1 MNPRAN
7 RLVLAA
13 ALAAIL
19 VAGAGAA
26 QALLNPLTDP
36 LPRTLDERSDKRLD
50 RVEQTLREMRAI
62 LFQGRDSGKA
72 VVVQP
77 AETAGQLEALTDRVN
92 DLESTLRRLNGQI
105 DQVTSDVGAMRREG
119 AASIAA
125 QQAANAQN
133 VQLAARLDAIEKQLG
148 TLVNA
153 QKAQQAEVAAD
164 PAKAFDAAMQLYT
177 SNQTRA
183 AASAF
188 QTYLETF
195 SDQPDAPEARYYL
208 GESLFKQA
216 DYANAAPAYIG
227 AIRGWPQTNW
237 APDAVIKLSM
247 SLIELKKNP
256 DACGILTEFSTHY
269 PKAPAALRAQAASTK
284 IRARCG

>member
-1 MNPRAN
+1 MTPRAN
-7 RLVLAA
+7 RLVLATAFA
-13 ALAAIL
+13 AML
-19 VAGAGAA
+19 VVGSGAA
-26 QALLNPLTDP
+26 QAQLNPLTDP

-77 AETAGQLEALTDRVN
+77 AETADQIEALTSRVN
-92 DLESTLRRLNGQI
+92 DLEATLRRLNGQI
-105 DQVTSDVGAMRREG
+105 DQVSSDVGALRRDG
-119 AASIAA
+119 AAA
-125 QQAANAQN
+125 QQAANTQN
-133 VQLAARLDAIEKQLG
+133 IQMAARLDAIEKQLG
-148 TLVNA
+148 ALVSA

-177 SNQTRA
+177 GNQTRA
-183 AASAF
+183 AATAF
-188 QTYLETF
+188 QAYLDTF
-195 SDQPDAPEARYYL
+195 SDQADAPEARYYL

-237 APDAVIKLSM
+237 APDAVIKLSIT
-247 SLIELKKNP
+247 LIELKKNP

>member
-1 MNPRAN
+1 MTPRAN
-7 RLVLAA
+7 RLILAT
-13 ALAAIL
+13 ALAAL
-19 VAGAGAA
+19 LGAGAA
-26 QALLNPLTDP
+26 HAQLNPLTDP

-77 AETAGQLEALTDRVN
+77 AETAGQIEALTNRVG
-92 DLESTLRRLNGQI
+92 DLEATLRRLNGQI
-105 DQVTSDVGAMRREG
+105 DQISGDISALRRENGG
-119 AASIAA
+119 AL
-125 QQAANAQN
+125 QAANTQN
-133 VQLAARLDAIEKQLG
+133 TQLASRLDAVEKQLAS
-148 TLVNA
+148 LVNA

-183 AASAF
+183 AATAF
-188 QTYLETF
+188 QAYLDNF

-208 GESLFKQA
+208 GETLFKQA

-227 AIRGWPQTNW
+227 AIRGWPQTSW

-256 DACGILTEFSTHY
+256 DACGVLAEFNTRY
-269 PKAPAALRAQAASTK
+269 PKASAALRAQAASTK
-284 IRARCG
+284 TRARCG

>member
-26 QALLNPLTDP
+26 QAQLNPLTDP

-119 AASIAA
+119 AASI
-125 QQAANAQN
+125 AANAQN